1 MTMTPRAHHTEAGA
15 KTDGAPFVLGLGGS
29 LRQPSQSEAALRL
42 ALRGAEKAGAVT
54 ALITGADLDLPLYSS
69 AHANHPAVLHL
80 LASARRADGLILASP
95 AYHGSISGAVKNAL
109 DYLQFL
115 SADDPPYL
123 DGRAVGAVSTG
134 LGTQA
139 AVQTVDALRNVAHA
153 LRAWPTPIGVAIHEI
168 TRVYQD
174 GEITD
179 ARTEELLRTMGA
191 QVVEFARSRRL
202 LHELE
207 VLRQEADLETLARG
221 PGA

>member
-1 MTMTPRAHHTEAGA
+1 MTMTPQARRAGA
-15 KTDGAPFVLGLGGS
+15 KADGAPFVLGLGGS

-42 ALRGAEKAGAVT
+42 ALRGAEEAGAVT

-69 AHANHPAVLHL
+69 AHAGHPAVLHL

-115 SADDPPYL
+115 SDDDPPYL

-168 TRVYQD
+168 TRVYQE

-207 VLRQEADLETLARG
+207 APRREVDVETLAHG
-221 PGA
+221 PG